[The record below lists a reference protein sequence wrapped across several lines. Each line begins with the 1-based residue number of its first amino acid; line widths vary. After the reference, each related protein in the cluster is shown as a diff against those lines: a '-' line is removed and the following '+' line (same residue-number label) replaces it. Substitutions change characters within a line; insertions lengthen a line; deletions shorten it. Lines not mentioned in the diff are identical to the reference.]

1 MDSLNL
7 PAYKYRLEKRD
18 GKLVIFD
25 PIRKKF
31 VVLTP
36 EEWVRQHFIHFLSS
50 SLGYTFGRMSVET
63 GNKYNQLQKR
73 SDILFYDEHMAPLVI
88 VECKAPSVKI
98 TQSAFDQIS
107 VYNKS
112 IKAKLLIVTNGMA
125 HYAWLLDVK
134 NEKVSFLKEIPNLEK
149 LKGML

>member
-7 PAYKYRLEKRD
+7 PAYEYRLDKRD

-36 EEWVRQHFIHFLSS
+36 EEWVRQHFIHFLTG
-50 SLGYTFGRMSVET
+50 SLGYSMSRMSVET

-73 SDILFYDEHMAPLVI
+73 SDILFYDEFMKPLVI

-98 TQSAFDQIS
+98 TQNAFDQVA
-107 VYNKS
+107 VYNKTL
-112 IKAKLLIVTNGMA
+112 KAKLLIVTNGMA
-125 HYAWLLDVK
+125 HYACWFDEE
-134 NEKVSFLKEIPNLEK
+134 NQKVSFLDEIPSLQE
-149 LKGML
+149 LKAMI

>member
-36 EEWVRQHFIHFLSS
+36 EEWVRQHFIHFLSG
-50 SLGYTFGRMSVET
+50 SLGYSLNRMSVET

-73 SDILFYDEHMAPLVI
+73 SDILFYDEHMKPLVI
-88 VECKAPSVKI
+88 VECKAPSIKI
-98 TQSAFDQIS
+98 TQNAFDQIA
-107 VYNKS
+107 VYNKTL
-112 IKAKLLIVTNGMA
+112 KAKLLVVTNGMA
-125 HYAWLLDVK
+125 HYACWFDAE
-134 NEKVSFLKEIPNLEK
+134 NEKVNFLDQIPNLQE
-149 LKGML
+149 LKAMI

>member
-7 PAYKYRLEKRD
+7 PAYEYRLDKRD

-36 EEWVRQHFIHFLSS
+36 EEWVRQHFIHFLASN
-50 SLGYTFGRMSVET
+50 LGYSMSRMSVET

-73 SDILFYDEHMAPLVI
+73 SDILLYDEFMKPLVI

-98 TQSAFDQIS
+98 TQNAFDQIA
-107 VYNKS
+107 VYNKTL
-112 IKAKLLIVTNGMA
+112 KAKLLIVTNGMA
-125 HYAWLLDVK
+125 HYACWFD
-134 NEKVSFLKEIPNLEK
+134 EEEQKVSFLEKIPSLQE
-149 LKGML
+149 LKAMI

>member
-7 PAYKYRLEKRD
+7 PAYEYRLDKRD

-36 EEWVRQHFIHFLSS
+36 EEWVRQHFIHFLSGN
-50 SLGYTFGRMSVET
+50 LGYSMNRMSVEI

-73 SDILFYDEHMAPLVI
+73 SDILFYDELMQPLVI

-98 TQSAFDQIS
+98 TQNAFNQIA
-107 VYNKS
+107 VYNKTL
-112 IKAKLLIVTNGMA
+112 KAKLLIVTNGIA
-125 HYAWLLDVK
+125 HYACWFDEE
-134 NEKVSFLKEIPNLEK
+134 NQEVSFLDKIPSLEE
-149 LKGML
+149 LKAMI

>member
-7 PAYKYRLEKRD
+7 PAYKYRLEKRE

-36 EEWVRQHFIHFLSS
+36 EEWVRQHFIHFLASD
-50 SLGYTFGRMSVET
+50 LGYSLNRMSVET

-73 SDILFYDEHMAPLVI
+73 SDILFYDERMNPLVI
-88 VECKAPSVKI
+88 VECKAPSIKI
-98 TQSAFDQIS
+98 TQAAFDQIS
-107 VYNKS
+107 VYNKT
-112 IKAKLLIVTNGMA
+112 IKAKLLIVTNGLA
-125 HYAWLLDVK
+125 HYACFFDSKNQKVNFLD
-134 NEKVSFLKEIPNLEK
+134 EIPSLSE
-149 LKGML
+149 LKAML